1 MTRKLLDNTTR
12 KNQGGQALV
21 EGTVG
26 LVIVIMAAIG
36 ALLLLTD
43 TYLANSY
50 KVKLGLISDQ
60 TANYLAEANSGQ
72 DLNQMAQDKAK
83 QLVTAMELPMDNPHA
98 SVVVGNNLLKVTI
111 TGKCRILQTGLPLLP
126 LSIDMTDTAAVPAQL
141 APTWD
146 GWLEGVRNIGQ
157 GPSVYMPVKSGASG
171 SVGNVLGSLKC
182 GPGS

>member
-1 MTRKLLDNTTR
+1 MTPKLLDKTTR
-12 KNQGGQALV
+12 NQSGQALV

-26 LVIVIMAAIG
+26 LAIVIAAAVG
-36 ALLLLTD
+36 TLLLLTD

-60 TANYLAEANSGQ
+60 TANYLAESNSGQ
-72 DLNQMAQDKAK
+72 DLNKLAQDKAN
-83 QLVTAMELPMDNPHA
+83 QLVTAMELPMTDPKTTVIVA
-98 SVVVGNNLLKVTI
+98 NNLLKVTI
-111 TGKCRILQTGLPLLP
+111 AGKCRILQTGLPLLP
-126 LSIDMTDTAAVPAQL
+126 STIDLSDTAAVPALL

-146 GWLEGVRNIGQ
+146 GWLEGVRNVGQ

>member
-1 MTRKLLDNTTR
+1 MTYKLLDKTTR
-12 KNQGGQALV
+12 NRRGQALV

-26 LVIVIMAAIG
+26 LAIVIAAAVGTI
-36 ALLLLTD
+36 LLLTD

-60 TANYLAEANSGQ
+60 TANYLAEANSGE
-72 DLNQMAQDKAK
+72 DLNKLAQDKAN
-83 QLVTAMELPMDNPHA
+83 QLITAMELPMTNSKT
-98 SVVVGNNLLKVTI
+98 SVDVANNLLKVTI

-126 LSIDMTDTAAVPAQL
+126 STVDMTDIAAVPVLL

-157 GPSVYMPVKSGASG
+157 GPSVFMPVKSGASG